1 MSVIAGFKIAVAEN
15 EIVSVTM
22 PSAVI
27 VNVPLNVPAA
37 IGANAI
43 STELSVLLT
52 KLNASPVSSTSTSV
66 AFSTENV
73 ATPVAVS
80 PT

>member
-1 MSVIAGFKIAVAEN
+1 MSVIAGFKIAVAEKL
-15 EIVSVTM
+15 IVSVTTS
-22 PSAVI
+22 SAVI

-37 IGANAI
+37 LGANAI
-43 STELSVLLT
+43 STELSDLLMM
-52 KLNASPVSSTSTSV
+52 LNASPVSSTSTSV
-66 AFSTENV
+66 AFSTEKV